1 MVFVYSDITYKNMIN
16 FALLSLLDEDSKEIV
31 LNHFDFNLQN
41 AFGYVVKFDA
51 NGKPIHP
58 AKTEANWNLAMKKL
72 YDIEYNK
79 WRKS

>member
-1 MVFVYSDITYKNMIN
+1 MRNKIMRNKINNLYS
-16 FALLSLLDEDSKEIV
+16 ALSLLNKEQKEIAFDV
-31 LNHFDFNLQN
+31 LAYNLQSAN
-41 AFGYVVKFDA
+41 DYVVKFDA

-58 AKTEANWNLAMKKL
+58 AKTEGNWNLEMKKL